1 MTRLSFPTDR
11 IFRPMLS
18 SFRRGLMAKLML
30 AVLFLTL
37 VAMVI
42 TGFGTGGSGLGDLG
56 GLRAGTVASV
66 GGEKLTTDRLRDETQ
81 RQFER
86 LRREQPEL
94 DMASFLRRG
103 SMEEV
108 LDQLIDLTA
117 ITVFGR
123 EHGFGVTR
131 AMIDRDIAAVPAFQD
146 LTGRFDDA
154 TFRRILAQERLT
166 EQQLRDDLASRLMQ
180 RQLVLPVAGS
190 AYVPNAIARQYAS
203 LLLEQRSGI
212 VGAVPSAAMGAGQEP
227 GEAELA
233 AFYRTSQARYTI
245 PERRVLR
252 YALFGPDQV
261 AAAAQPT
268 DSEIQAAYR
277 QNPAYAA
284 RETRG
289 LSQVVLQNEAAA
301 KAFAQKVAGGT
312 AFAAAAL
319 QAGYSPSDT
328 ALGINSREAFAAKSS
343 AAVAAAAFGAAKGAT
358 VGPIRS
364 PFGWHI
370 VKVDDVIVSAA
381 RPLAAVRGEIAAQIQ
396 QRKATNALSDLAGRI
411 EEAIGDGSSFDEIVA
426 AQKLKVVET
435 VPVTAAGAAPGN
447 PGWQAPAELQ
457 PLLEGAFAV
466 EPGDDPAVET
476 VQENKLYALV
486 SVARAIPA
494 AAPPLAQIR
503 ERVKADLIVR
513 RASERARAIATA
525 IVARIN
531 AGTPPA
537 QAFAQ
542 AGVKLP
548 AVQTLTAT
556 RRDIARQNAQVPP
569 PMAMMFSLP
578 RGKARLLPAP
588 DGRGWFVVYLDRI
601 VPGDASK
608 EPGLAEAVRGQLAQ
622 IIGDEY
628 ARQFTAA
635 LRASLKVKRND
646 GAVRTLRTELTA
658 SPAQ

>member
-1 MTRLSFPTDR
+1 
-11 IFRPMLS
+11 MLS

-30 AVLFLTL
+30 GVLFLTL

-56 GLRAGTVASV
+56 GLRSGTVASV
-66 GGEKLTTDRLRDETQ
+66 EGEKLTSDRLRDETQ

-94 DMASFLRRG
+94 DMAAFLRRG
-103 SMEEV
+103 SIEEV

-123 EHGFGVTR
+123 EQGLGVSR
-131 AMIDRDIAAVPAFQD
+131 AMIDRDIAGVPAFQD

-154 TFRRILAQERLT
+154 TFRRVLAQERLT
-166 EQQLRDDLASRLMQ
+166 EQQLRDDLQARLIQ

-190 AYVPNAIARQYAS
+190 AFVPTAIAQQYAS

-212 VGAVPSAAMGAGQEP
+212 VGAVPSAAMGTGAEP
-227 GEAELA
+227 NEAELV
-233 AFYRTSQARYTI
+233 AFYKTSQGRYTI

-252 YALFGPDQV
+252 YALFGPEQV
-261 AAAAQPT
+261 AAAAQAS
-268 DSEIQAAYR
+268 DAEIQAAYR

-284 RETRG
+284 RETRS

-319 QAGYSPSDT
+319 QAGYSPTDT
-328 ALGINSREAFAAKSS
+328 ALGTNSREALAGKSS
-343 AAVAAAAFGAAKGAT
+343 PQVAAAAFAAARGAT

-364 PFGWHI
+364 PFGWH
-370 VKVDDVIVSAA
+370 VLRVDDVVVNAA

-396 QRKATNALSDLAGRI
+396 QRKATDALSDLAARI
-411 EEAIGDGSSFDEIVA
+411 EEAIGDGSSFEEIVA
-426 AQKLKVVET
+426 AQKLAIVET
-435 VPVTAAGAAPGN
+435 PPVTARGVAPDN
-447 PGWQAPAELQ
+447 AGWQAPAELR

-476 VQENKLYALV
+476 VQENQRYALV
-486 SVARAIPA
+486 AVARAIPA
-494 AAPPLAQIR
+494 AAPPLARIR
-503 ERVKADLIVR
+503 DRVKADLIVR
-513 RASERARAIATA
+513 RASERARAVATA

-531 AGTPPA
+531 AGTAPA
-537 QAFAQ
+537 QAFAS

-548 AVQTLTAT
+548 PVQPLTAT

-588 DGRGWFVVYLDRI
+588 DGRGWFVVYLERI
-601 VPGDASK
+601 VPGDARR
-608 EPGLAEAVRGQLAQ
+608 EPGLAEAVRGQFAQ
-622 IIGDEY
+622 ILGDEY
-628 ARQFTAA
+628 AQQFTGAI
-635 LRASLKVKRND
+635 RANLKIKRND
-646 GAVRTLRTELTA
+646 EAVRKLRSELTA
-658 SPAQ
+658 TPAQ

>member
-1 MTRLSFPTDR
+1 
-11 IFRPMLS
+11 MLS

-30 AVLFLTL
+30 GVLFLTL

-42 TGFGTGGSGLGDLG
+42 TGFGTGGGGLGDLG

-66 GGEKLTTDRLRDETQ
+66 EGEKITAERLRDETQ

-86 LRREQPEL
+86 VRREQPEL
-94 DMASFLRRG
+94 DFAAFLSRG

-108 LDQLIDLTA
+108 LDQLLDLTA

-123 EHGFGVTR
+123 EQGLGVSR
-131 AMIDRDIAAVPAFQD
+131 EMIDRDIAGVPAFQD

-154 TFRRILAQERLT
+154 TFRRVLAQERLT
-166 EQQLRDDLASRLMQ
+166 EQQLRDDLQARLIQ

-190 AYVPNAIARQYAS
+190 AFVPNAIAQQYAS

-212 VGAVPSAAMGAGQEP
+212 VGAVPSAAMGTGAEP
-227 GEAELA
+227 TEAEIN

-252 YALFGPDQV
+252 YALFGAEQV
-261 AAAAQPT
+261 ASASQAT
-268 DSEIQAAYR
+268 DAEIEAAYR

-284 RETRG
+284 RESRSI
-289 LSQVVLQNEAAA
+289 SQVVLQNEAAA
-301 KAFAQKVAGGT
+301 RAFAQKVAGGT

-319 QAGYSPSDT
+319 QAGYSPADT
-328 ALGINSREAFAAKSS
+328 ALGVNTREALAGKSS
-343 AAVAAAAFGAAKGAT
+343 PQVAAAAFGAAKGAT

-364 PFGWHI
+364 PFGWH
-370 VKVDDVIVSAA
+370 VLRVDDVVVNAA

-396 QRKATNALSDLAGRI
+396 QRKATDAISDLAARI
-411 EEAIGDGSSFDEIVA
+411 EEAIGDGSSFEEIVA
-426 AQKLKVVET
+426 AQKLAVVET
-435 VPVTAAGAAPGN
+435 PPVTARGAAPDN

-476 VQENKLYALV
+476 VQENQRYALV
-486 SVARAIPA
+486 AVARAVPA
-494 AAPPLAQIR
+494 AAPPLARIR
-503 ERVKADLIVR
+503 DRVKADLIAR
-513 RASERARAIATA
+513 RASERARAVATA
-525 IVARIN
+525 IVAKIN
-531 AGTPPA
+531 AGTAPA
-537 QAFAQ
+537 QAFAS

-548 AVQTLTAT
+548 PVQTLTAT

-588 DGRGWFVVYLDRI
+588 DGRGWFVVYLERI
-601 VPGDASK
+601 VPGDARK
-608 EPGLAEAVRGQLAQ
+608 EPGLAEAVRGQFAQ
-622 IIGDEY
+622 ILGDEY
-628 ARQFTAA
+628 ARQFTGAI
-635 LRASLKVKRND
+635 RSSLKVKRND
-646 GAVRTLRTELTA
+646 EAVRKLRTELTA
-658 SPAQ
+658 APAQ